1 VTSLPGGLAPAVYPP
16 RMDVDYPP
24 QAEKFRAEV
33 KTFLSEHL
41 PPGWS
46 GMGGLPEGERER
58 FRAQWRRTLG
68 EHQMLAVSWPR
79 EYGGAGLS
87 LVEQVVLAE
96 EFALAGAPQ
105 GSENDSFG
113 IGMLGN
119 TLIALGT
126 DEQKR
131 HYLPKILSGEQR
143 WCQGYSEP
151 EAGSDL
157 AGIRTSAVLDGDE
170 WVINGQK
177 TWTSAGHLAD
187 HIFLLARTNPD
198 APKHRGI
205 TFLLVPMQQPGVEV
219 RPIRNLAGYALF
231 NEVFFTDARTGAAE
245 VVGDVDDGWRVAMAL
260 LGFERGVTAT
270 TDAIRF
276 RAELDRLF
284 ALARERGLTSDAR
297 IRDRLAWCHS
307 RVEVM
312 RFRGLQALTRSLA
325 GQRPGP
331 ESAISKITW
340 SEYAQSYT
348 ELAMEILGPEALVPT
363 GQGTGGLLQMPE
375 AGTENSPLSWVETF
389 LAARAGTIY
398 AGSSQVQRN
407 IIGEVLL
414 GLPKEP
420 RLDSGPFRELARSRG

>member
-1 VTSLPGGLAPAVYPP
+1 MDVRYPP
-16 RMDVDYPP
+16 E
-24 QAEKFRAEV
+24 AEQFRTRVRA
-33 KTFLSEHL
+33 FLSEHL
-41 PPGWS
+41 PPGWT
-46 GMGGLPEGERER
+46 GLGALEEHERER
-58 FRAQWRRTLG
+58 FREQWRRTLA
-68 EHQMLAVSWPR
+68 EHRMLAVSWP
-79 EYGGAGLS
+79 EQYGGAGLS
-87 LVEQVVLAE
+87 HVEQVVLAE
-96 EFALAGAPQ
+96 EFARAGAPQ
-105 GSENDSFG
+105 GSENDTFG

-119 TLIALGT
+119 TLIHLGT
-126 DEQKR
+126 EEQKA
-131 HYLPKILSGEQR
+131 HYLPRILSGEQR

-151 EAGSDL
+151 DAGSDL
-157 AGIRTSAVLDGDE
+157 AGLRTRAVLDGDE

-187 HIFLLARTNPD
+187 HIFVLARTDPD

-205 TFLLVPMQQPGVEV
+205 SFLLVPMDQPGVEV

-231 NEVFFTDARTGAAE
+231 NEVFFTDARTGAGE
-245 VVGDVDDGWRVAMAL
+245 VVGGVNNGWVTAMAL

-276 RAELDRLF
+276 RGDLDRLI
-284 ALARERGLTSDAR
+284 ALARERGATDDPR

-312 RFRGLQALTRSLA
+312 RFRGYVALTRALA

-331 ESAISKITW
+331 ESAISKIIW
-340 SEYAQSYT
+340 SEYAQAYT
-348 ELAMEILGPEALVPT
+348 ELAMEILGPEALAPT
-363 GQGTGGLLQMPE
+363 GQATGGLLQMPE

-389 LAARAGTIY
+389 LSARAGTIY

-407 IIGEVLL
+407 IIGEQLL

-420 RLDSGPFRELARSRG
+420 RLDTGPFRELASRKG

>member
-1 VTSLPGGLAPAVYPP
+1 
-16 RMDVDYPP
+16 MDVDYPP
-24 QAEKFRAEV
+24 QAEEFRTKV
-33 KTFLSEHL
+33 KAFLGREL
-41 PPGWS
+41 PSGWS
-46 GMGGLPEGERER
+46 GMGGLPETEREQ
-58 FRAQWRRTLG
+58 FRAHWRTKLG
-68 EHQMLAVSWPR
+68 ENSMLAVSWPTV
-79 EYGGAGLS
+79 YGGAGLS

-96 EFALAGAPQ
+96 EFALAGAPM
-105 GSENDSFG
+105 GSENDTFG

-119 TLIALGT
+119 TLIHVGT
-126 DEQKR
+126 EEQKQ
-131 HYLPKILSGEQR
+131 HYLPRILSGEQR

-151 EAGSDL
+151 DAGSDL

-187 HIFLLARTNPD
+187 HIFVLARTDPD

-205 TFLLVPMQQPGVEV
+205 SFLLVPMDQPGVEV

-245 VVGDVDDGWRVAMAL
+245 VVGGVNDGWRTAMAL
-260 LGFERGVTAT
+260 LGYERGVTAT
-270 TDAIRF
+270 TDAMRF
-276 RAELDRLF
+276 RADLDRLI
-284 ALARERGLTSDAR
+284 ALARERGLTSDTR

-307 RVEVM
+307 RVEII
-312 RFRGLQALTRSLA
+312 RFRGMQALTRYLA
-325 GQRPGP
+325 GKQPGP
-331 ESAISKITW
+331 EAAISKIIW
-340 SEYAQSYT
+340 SEYAQAYT
-348 ELAMEILGPEALVPT
+348 ELAMEILGPEALAPT
-363 GQGTGGLLQMPE
+363 GQATGGMLQMPE

-420 RLDSGPFRELARSRG
+420 RMDTGPFRDLGKRRTAPVGG

>member
-1 VTSLPGGLAPAVYPP
+1 
-16 RMDVDYPP
+16 MDVDYPP
-24 QAEKFRAEV
+24 QAEEFRTKV
-33 KTFLSEHL
+33 KAFLGQEL
-41 PPGWS
+41 PSGWS
-46 GMGGLPEGERER
+46 GMGGLPESEREQ
-58 FRAQWRRTLG
+58 FREQWRTKLG
-68 EHQMLAVSWPR
+68 ENSMLAVSWPT

-96 EFALAGAPQ
+96 EFALAGAPM
-105 GSENDSFG
+105 GSENDTFG

-119 TLIALGT
+119 TLIHLGT
-126 DEQKR
+126 EEQKQ

-151 EAGSDL
+151 DAGSDL

-187 HIFLLARTNPD
+187 HIFVLARTDPD

-205 TFLLVPMQQPGVEV
+205 SFLLVPMDQPGVEV

-245 VVGDVDDGWRVAMAL
+245 VVGGVNDGWRTAMAL
-260 LGFERGVTAT
+260 LGYERGVTAT
-270 TDAIRF
+270 TDAMRF
-276 RAELDRLF
+276 RADLDRLV
-284 ALARERGLTSDAR
+284 ALARERGLTSDTR

-307 RVEVM
+307 RVEII
-312 RFRGLQALTRSLA
+312 RFRGMQALTRYLA
-325 GQRPGP
+325 GKQPGP
-331 ESAISKITW
+331 ESAISKIIW
-340 SEYAQSYT
+340 SEYAQAYT
-348 ELAMEILGPEALVPT
+348 ELAMEILGPEALAPT
-363 GQGTGGLLQMPE
+363 GQATGGMLQMPE

-420 RLDSGPFRELARSRG
+420 RMDTGPFRDLGKRRTAPVGG

>member
-1 VTSLPGGLAPAVYPP
+1 
-16 RMDVDYPP
+16 MDIDYPP
-24 QAEKFRAEV
+24 QAEEFRARV
-33 KTFLSEHL
+33 RGFLDEHL
-41 PPGWS
+41 PEGWT
-46 GMGGLPEGERER
+46 GLGGLPEGEREQ

-68 EHQMLAVSWPR
+68 ENQMLAVSWPK

-96 EFALAGAPQ
+96 EFARAGAPQ
-105 GSENDSFG
+105 GSENDTFG

-119 TLIALGT
+119 TLIHLGSE
-126 DEQKR
+126 EQKK
-131 HYLPKILSGEQR
+131 HYLPRILSGEQR

-151 EAGSDL
+151 DAGSDL
-157 AGIRTSAVLDGDE
+157 AGIRTSAVLDGEE

-187 HIFLLARTNPD
+187 HIFVLARTDPD
-198 APKHRGI
+198 APKHKGI
-205 TFLLVPMQQPGVEV
+205 SFFLVPMDQPGVEV
-219 RPIRNLAGYALF
+219 RPIRNMAGYALF
-231 NEVFFTDARTGAAE
+231 NEVFFTDARTGKDE
-245 VVGDVDDGWRVAMAL
+245 VVGAVNDGWRTAMAL

-276 RAELDRLF
+276 RADLDRLL
-284 ALARERGLTSDAR
+284 ALARERGVTGDAR

-312 RFRGLQALTRSLA
+312 RFRGYQALTRSLN

-331 ESAISKITW
+331 ESAISKIVW
-340 SEYAQSYT
+340 SEYAQAYT
-348 ELAMEILGPEALVPT
+348 ELAVEILGPEALAPT
-363 GQGTGGLLQMPE
+363 GQATGGMLQMPE

-389 LAARAGTIY
+389 MAARAGTIY

-407 IIGEVLL
+407 IIGEQLL

-420 RLDSGPFRELARSRG
+420 RLDSGPFRELAKQRAGS

>member
-1 VTSLPGGLAPAVYPP
+1 
-16 RMDVDYPP
+16 MDVDYPP
-24 QAEKFRAEV
+24 QAEDFRRRVRA
-33 KTFLSEHL
+33 FLSEQL
-41 PPGWS
+41 PAGWA
-46 GMGGLPEGERER
+46 GMGALPEKEREQ
-58 FRAQWRRTLG
+58 FREQWRRTLA
-68 EHQMLAVSWPR
+68 EHQMLAVSWPK

-105 GSENDSFG
+105 GSENDTFG

-119 TLIALGT
+119 TLIHLGT
-126 DEQKR
+126 EEQKQR
-131 HYLPKILSGEQR
+131 YLPKILSGEQR

-151 EAGSDL
+151 DAGSDL
-157 AGIRTSAVLDGDE
+157 AGIRTSAVLDGGE

-187 HIFLLARTNPD
+187 HIFVLARTNPD

-205 TFLLVPMQQPGVEV
+205 TFLLVPMDQPGVEV
-219 RPIRNLAGYALF
+219 RPIRNMAGYSLF
-231 NEVFFTDARTGAAE
+231 NEVFLTDARTGAGE
-245 VVGDVDDGWRVAMAL
+245 VVGAVDDGWRTAMAL

-284 ALARERGLTSDAR
+284 ALARERGVTSDAR

-312 RFRGLQALTRSLA
+312 RFRGLQALTRSLS
-325 GQRPGP
+325 GQPPGP
-331 ESAISKITW
+331 ESAISKIIW
-340 SEYAQSYT
+340 SEYAQAYT
-348 ELAMEILGPEALVPT
+348 ELAMEILGAEALAPT
-363 GQGTGGLLQMPE
+363 GQATGGLLQMPE

-420 RLDSGPFRELARSRG
+420 RLDSGPFRELTRKRG

>member
-1 VTSLPGGLAPAVYPP
+1 
-16 RMDVDYPP
+16 MDVDYPP
-24 QAEKFRAEV
+24 QAEQFRAKV
-33 KTFLSEHL
+33 KTFLGQEL

-46 GMGGLPEGERER
+46 GMGSLPESEREQ
-58 FRAQWRRTLG
+58 FREQWRTKLG
-68 EHQMLAVSWPR
+68 ENSMLAVSWPT

-96 EFALAGAPQ
+96 EFALAGAPM
-105 GSENDSFG
+105 GSENDTFG

-119 TLIALGT
+119 TLIHLGT
-126 DEQKR
+126 EEQKQ

-151 EAGSDL
+151 DAGSDL

-187 HIFLLARTNPD
+187 HIFVLARTDPD

-205 TFLLVPMQQPGVEV
+205 SFLLVPMDQPGVEV

-245 VVGDVDDGWRVAMAL
+245 VVGGVNDGWRTAMAL
-260 LGFERGVTAT
+260 LGYERGVTAT
-270 TDAIRF
+270 TDAMRF
-276 RAELDRLF
+276 RADLDRLV
-284 ALARERGLTSDAR
+284 ALARERGLTSDTR

-307 RVEVM
+307 RVEII
-312 RFRGLQALTRSLA
+312 RFRGMQALTRYLA
-325 GQRPGP
+325 GKQPGP
-331 ESAISKITW
+331 ESAISKIIW
-340 SEYAQSYT
+340 SEYAQAYT
-348 ELAMEILGPEALVPT
+348 ELAMEILGPEALAPT
-363 GQGTGGLLQMPE
+363 GQATGGMLQMPE

-420 RLDSGPFRELARSRG
+420 RMDTGPFRDLGKRRTAPVGG